1 MKNLLSLKKY
11 FVKSSLSVFF
21 SKTVAFTNFL
31 PKMRE
36 SKFLQF
42 PHYCVTL
49 HFSLF
54 HTVQFRLT
62 HFWQK
67 IRESNCFTRLTKEIT
82 K

>member
-1 MKNLLSLKKY
+1 
-11 FVKSSLSVFF
+11 
-21 SKTVAFTNFL
+21 
-31 PKMRE
+31 MRE